1 MAIAV
6 IIMMYCIASF
16 GILMEIDAD
25 FSMFNPIRNYRT
37 WTSVNWFGVIVMTL
51 LLNIIF
57 LPYAIGYWIYKSF
70 TIGRKP
76 KT

>member
-1 MAIAV
+1 MLAL
-6 IIMMYCIASF
+6 IIIYLLIS
-16 GILMEIDAD
+16 IITLIEIDAD